1 MTHKI
6 SVIMGIYN
14 CAPYLEEAIQSILN
28 QTITSWE
35 LILCDDGSTDNT
47 CEIAK
52 RFAELDERIILLRN
66 EKNLGLN
73 KTLNK
78 CLAAASGDLIA
89 RMDGDDISLPD
100 RFEKEM
106 HFLDEHPEYAVVSCP
121 MIYFDEK
128 GEYRR
133 AKGGRSV
140 QAAAFCK
147 GTPIPHA
154 PCMVRKEA
162 YDAIGGYSEAKD
174 RLRVEDWDLWLRMF
188 TKGFRMYLLDECLYR
203 MRDGR
208 DAYRRRKYQYRLNEA
223 DVSIAAVRMLR
234 LPKRSYLYA
243 ARPLLVGLLPRPVYL
258 FFHKRNT
265 SN

>member
-28 QTITSWE
+28 QTLTSWE
-35 LILCDDGSTDNT
+35 LILCDDGSTDDT

-52 RFAELDERIILLRN
+52 RFAEQDERIILLRN

-100 RFEKEM
+100 RLEKELR
-106 HFLDEHPEYAVVSCP
+106 FLDEHPEYAVVSCP

-133 AKGGRSV
+133 AKGGIAV
-140 QAAAFCK
+140 QAAAFPK
-147 GTPIPHA
+147 GTPIAHA

-162 YDAIGGYSEAKD
+162 YDAVGGYSEAEN
-174 RLRVEDWDLWLRMF
+174 RLRVEDWDLWLRMYA
-188 TKGFRMYLLDECLYR
+188 KGFRMYSLEECLYR

-208 DAYRRRKYQYRLNEA
+208 DAYHRRKYQYRVNEA
-223 DVSIAAVRMLR
+223 KVSVAAVRLLR
-234 LPKRSYLYA
+234 LPAKNYLYG
-243 ARPLLVGLLPRPVYL
+243 ARPLLVGLLPRPVYMFL
-258 FFHKRNT
+258 HKRKK
-265 SN
+265 